1 MRYDLLLKGGRVID
15 PKNDR
20 DAVMDVAVNNG
31 RVAVVAEAI
40 PEEQAVR
47 TLDVAGRI
55 VTPGLVDAH
64 LHVYCNACDMGAQTD
79 EFCEVSG
86 VTTVCDGGSAGA
98 SIFAGLREFVE
109 RRVATRC
116 RAFVHLSRLGLT
128 GCEAVGEL
136 ADPRYADVEACVRT
150 VRDNRDLAVG
160 VKVRIGP
167 GMAWDPLEALR
178 LTRQAA
184 EAAGVPFM
192 VHVTD
197 CPIPLAT
204 VLAELR
210 AGDILAHCFH
220 GYAHGI
226 FDPQRTAILDP
237 IREAQQRGV
246 VFDSAHGRMGH
257 FSFPVVRRAIEVGF
271 LPDIITTDLSG
282 WSATRG
288 PVFDLAT
295 TMSKFLAL
303 GMPLGDILLRT
314 THRPAQVLGLAESVG
329 HLTPGAI
336 ADIAVLEVQRGDF
349 RFVDTDGGVLGAAE
363 RIAAVMTIRSGRLC
377 FKAGES
383 LGSPSL
389 AERRLRN

>member
-1 MRYDLLLKGGRVID
+1 MRYDVVLKGGRVVD
-15 PKNDR
+15 PKNNR
-20 DAVMDVAVNNG
+20 DGVMDVAIRNG
-31 RVAVVAEAI
+31 RVAAVAEGI
-40 PEEQAVR
+40 PEAQAVR
-47 TLDVAGRI
+47 SLDVAGRV
-55 VTPGLVDAH
+55 VTPGLIDAH
-64 LHVYCNACDMGAQTD
+64 LHVYVNACDMGAQTD

-86 VTTVCDGGSAGA
+86 VTTICDGGSAGA
-98 SIFAGLREFVE
+98 SIFPGFREFVE

-136 ADPRYADVEACVRT
+136 ADRRYADMEACAHT

-167 GMAWDPLEALR
+167 GMAWDPLEAVR
-178 LTRQAA
+178 LARQAA
-184 EAAGVPFM
+184 EAAGVVCM

-197 CPIPLAT
+197 CPIPLAD

-210 AGDILAHCFH
+210 AGDILSHCFH
-220 GYAHGI
+220 GYTHGI
-226 FDPQRTAILDP
+226 FDPQRTAVLQP
-237 IREAQQRGV
+237 IWEAQKRGV

-257 FSFPVVRRAIEVGF
+257 FSFPVVRRAVEVGF
-271 LPDIITTDLSG
+271 LPDIITTDLST

-303 GMPLGDILLRT
+303 GVPLGDILHRT
-314 THRPAQVLGLAESVG
+314 TYRPAQVLGLAESLG

-349 RFVDTDGGVLGAAE
+349 RFVDTNGGVLSAAE
-363 RIAAVMTIRSGRLC
+363 RIAAVMTIRSGRVC
-377 FKAGES
+377 FKAGEP

-389 AERRLRN
+389 AERRLRG